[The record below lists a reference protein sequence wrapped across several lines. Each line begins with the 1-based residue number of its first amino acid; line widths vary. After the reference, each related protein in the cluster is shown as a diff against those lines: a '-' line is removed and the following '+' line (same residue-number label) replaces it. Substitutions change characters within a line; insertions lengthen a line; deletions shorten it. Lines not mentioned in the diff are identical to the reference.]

1 MALNC
6 KIALLLA
13 AAVTIGVPPVYAQL
27 GEGAMIETTNKGSL
41 DIMLE
46 QTWNADANATF
57 KVTFLNPNTTQVHE
71 HQDYDFRIK
80 QGDNEI
86 FSAARQ
92 VNQPLIH
99 NAEGTIFVPYKF
111 EQQGDFTIELYL
123 AGTGIGPTLIPTEES
138 ALFPVHV
145 TPEFPAGMI
154 GMVAALVVGTTIAL
168 TRKLKFF

>member
-1 MALNC
+1 
-6 KIALLLA
+6 
-13 AAVTIGVPPVYAQL
+13 
-27 GEGAMIETTNKGSL
+27 MIQTTSKGSL

-46 QTWNADANATF
+46 QTWNASAEAKF

-71 HQDYDFRIK
+71 HQDYDFRIR
-80 QGDNEI
+80 QGDNEL